1 MARTIYVNGRYADY
15 HDALI
20 HAEDRGFLFGDAVYE
35 VCPVIAGRII
45 DEAPHLDR
53 LERSLDELSIDM
65 PMHRSSL
72 EHVLREVVRRNRV
85 REGMIYLEVSRG
97 VAKRDF
103 IFPSPDTPRTLVA
116 FARHQSLA
124 KGDAQAEKGI
134 AVVTT
139 PDIRWGR
146 VDIKTVQLLAPVLAK
161 EEARAAEAKEAW
173 MVDRDGFVTE
183 GASAN
188 AWIVTGDNEIVT
200 RPAVAGIL
208 RGVTRTVLIELA
220 AREKLKIVER
230 PFTVAEALAARQAF
244 VTSATTFVMPVTSID
259 GKSVGNGEPGEL
271 TMRLRAMV
279 LAAAKA
285 AATQDGQA
293 SSE

>member
-1 MARTIYVNGRYADY
+1 MARTIYVNGRYAAY

-35 VCPVIAGRII
+35 VCPVIGGRIV
-45 DEAPHLDR
+45 DAAPHLDR
-53 LERSLDELSIDM
+53 LERSLAELDM
-65 PMHRSSL
+65 DVPMHRSALS
-72 EHVLREVVRRNRV
+72 HILREVVRRNRV
-85 REGMIYLEVSRG
+85 RDGWVYLQVSRG

-103 IFPSPDTPRTLVA
+103 LFPSPGTPRTVMCL
-116 FARHQSLA
+116 ARHQALA
-124 KGDAQAEKGI
+124 KGDALAEQGI
-134 AVVTT
+134 AIVTT

-146 VDIKTVQLLAPVLAK
+146 VDIKTVQLLAPILAK
-161 EEARAAEAKEAW
+161 EEARAAGAKEAW

-188 AWIVTGDNEIVT
+188 AWIVTNDGEIVT
-200 RPAVAGIL
+200 RPADYGIL

-244 VTSATTFVMPVTSID
+244 VTSATNFVMPVTSVD
-259 GKSVGNGEPGEL
+259 GKPIGNGMPGEMTL
-271 TMRLRAMV
+271 RLRTMV

-285 AATQDGQA
+285 ATG
-293 SSE
+293 

>member
-1 MARTIYVNGRYADY
+1 MARSIYVNGRYCDY

-20 HAEDRGFLFGDAVYE
+20 HSEDRGFLFGDAVYE
-35 VCPVIAGRII
+35 VCPVIGGRII

-53 LERSLDELSIDM
+53 LERSLDELDMDM
-65 PMHRSSL
+65 PMHRSALS
-72 EHVLREVVRRNRV
+72 HVLREVVRRNRV
-85 REGMIYLEVSRG
+85 REGWAYLQVSRG

-103 IFPSPDTPRTLVA
+103 VFPSPDIPRTVMCL
-116 FARHQSLA
+116 ARHQPLA
-124 KGDAQAEKGI
+124 KGDALADKGI

-161 EEARAAEAKEAW
+161 EKARAAGAKEAW

-188 AWIVTGDNEIVT
+188 AWIITGNGEIVT
-200 RPAVAGIL
+200 REATSGIL
-208 RGVTRTVLIELA
+208 RGVTRTVLFDLA
-220 AREKLKIVER
+220 KREGLKIVER
-230 PFTVAEALAARQAF
+230 PFTVAEAQGARQAF

-259 GKSVGNGEPGEL
+259 GKPVGNGAPGEL
-271 TMRLRAMV
+271 TLRLRALV
-279 LAAAKA
+279 LAAAM
-285 AATQDGQA
+285 ATPA
-293 SSE
+293 SAHA

>member
-1 MARTIYVNGRYADY
+1 MARSIYVNGRYCDY

-20 HAEDRGFLFGDAVYE
+20 HSEDRGFLFGDAVYE
-35 VCPVIAGRII
+35 VCPVIGGRII

-53 LERSLDELSIDM
+53 LERSLDELDMDM
-65 PMHRSSL
+65 PMHRSALS
-72 EHVLREVVRRNRV
+72 HVLREVVRRNRV
-85 REGMIYLEVSRG
+85 REGWAYLQVSRG

-103 IFPSPDTPRTLVA
+103 VFPSPDIPRTVMCL
-116 FARHQSLA
+116 ARHQPLA
-124 KGDAQAEKGI
+124 KGDALADKGI

-161 EEARAAEAKEAW
+161 EEARAAGAKEAW

-188 AWIVTGDNEIVT
+188 AWIITGNGEIVT
-200 RPAVAGIL
+200 REATSGIL
-208 RGVTRTVLIELA
+208 RGVTRTVLFDLA
-220 AREKLKIVER
+220 KREGLKIVER
-230 PFTVAEALAARQAF
+230 PFTVAEAQGARQAF

-259 GKSVGNGEPGEL
+259 GKPVGNGAPGEL
-271 TMRLRAMV
+271 TLRLRALV
-279 LAAAKA
+279 LAAAM
-285 AATQDGQA
+285 ATPA
-293 SSE
+293 SAHA

>member
-15 HDALI
+15 HNALI
-20 HAEDRGFLFGDAVYE
+20 HSEDRGFLFGDAVYE
-35 VCPVIAGRII
+35 VCPVIGGRIV
-45 DEAPHLDR
+45 DEGPHIDR
-53 LERSLDELSIDM
+53 LERSLDELSMDM

-72 EHVLREVVRRNRV
+72 SHVMSEVVRRNRV
-85 REGMIYLEVSRG
+85 VEGYVYLEVSRG

-103 IFPSPDTPRTLVA
+103 LFPSPDTPRTVVCL
-116 FARHQSLA
+116 ARHQPLA
-124 KGDAQAEKGI
+124 KGDAQADRGI
-134 AVVTT
+134 GVVTMA
-139 PDIRWGR
+139 DIRWGR

-161 EEARAAEAKEAW
+161 EEARAHGAKEAW

-188 AWIVTGDNEIVT
+188 AWIVTGDGEIVT

-220 AREKLKIVER
+220 AKEGLKIVER
-230 PFTVAEALAARQAF
+230 PFTVAEAQAARQAF

-259 GKSVGNGEPGEL
+259 GKPIGNGAPGEL
-271 TMRLRAMV
+271 TLKLRAMV
-279 LAAAKA
+279 LDAARATAAA
-285 AATQDGQA
+285 
-293 SSE
+293 

>member
-1 MARTIYVNGRYADY
+1 MARCIYVNGRYCDY

-20 HAEDRGFLFGDAVYE
+20 HSEDRGFLFGDAVYE
-35 VCPVIAGRII
+35 VCPVIGGRII

-53 LERSLDELSIDM
+53 LERSLEELSMDM
-65 PMHRSSL
+65 PMHRSALSN
-72 EHVLREVVRRNRV
+72 VMREVVRRNRIT
-85 REGMIYLEVSRG
+85 EGMVYLEVSRG

-103 IFPSPDTPRTLVA
+103 LFPAPETPRTVVCL
-116 FARHQSLA
+116 ARPQSVA
-124 KGDAQAEKGI
+124 KGNALADKGI
-134 AVVTT
+134 AVVTM

-161 EEARAAEAKEAW
+161 EEAHAAGAKEAW

-188 AWIVTGDNEIVT
+188 AWIVTADGEIVT
-200 RPAVAGIL
+200 RPAVSGIL

-220 AREKLKIVER
+220 QRENLKIVER

-259 GKSVGNGEPGEL
+259 GKPIGNGAPGEL
-271 TMRLRAMV
+271 TLQLRCLV
-279 LAAAKA
+279 LAAARA
-285 AATQDGQA
+285 AAV
-293 SSE
+293 

>member
-35 VCPVIAGRII
+35 VCPVIGGRIV

-53 LERSLDELSIDM
+53 LERSLAELDMDEPMYRSALS
-65 PMHRSSL
+65 
-72 EHVLREVVRRNRV
+72 HVMGEVVRRNRV
-85 REGMIYLEVSRG
+85 REGWVYLQVSRG

-103 IFPSPDTPRTLVA
+103 LFPAPETPRTVMC
-116 FARHQSLA
+116 FARHQPLA
-124 KGDAQAEKGI
+124 KGDALAETGI
-134 AVVTT
+134 AVVTI

-146 VDIKTVQLLAPVLAK
+146 VDIKTTQLLAPVLAK
-161 EEARAAEAKEAW
+161 EEARGAGAKEAW

-188 AWIVTGDNEIVT
+188 AWIVTANNEIVT
-200 RPAVAGIL
+200 RPADSGIL
-208 RGVTRTVLIELA
+208 RGVTRTVLMELA
-220 AREKLKIVER
+220 AQEKLTIVER

-244 VTSATTFVMPVTSID
+244 VTSATNFVMPVTSID
-259 GKSVGNGEPGEL
+259 GKPIGNGGPGEL
-271 TMRLRAMV
+271 TLKLRTMV
-279 LAAAKA
+279 LAAARSS
-285 AATQDGQA
+285 A
-293 SSE
+293 S